1 MREIAF
7 NVNHNVKARLTSRG
21 REIQT
26 RYFQLSDG
34 PQPDSEGW
42 RTYQMWELML
52 IFGQHCYMGPEPPF
66 ETNIRIMV
74 DESECDALRAEVERC
89 KRALERLSKK
99 GEQYL
104 PCPPTVSRQR
114 CKAGT
119 SEACAE
125 CHAEWALS
133 EAGEAKP

>member
-1 MREIAF
+1 MSEITF
-7 NVNHNVKARLTSRG
+7 NVNHKVKARLTSRG

-89 KRALERLSKK
+89 KRALEKMAEYV
-99 GEQYL
+99 GPEAD
-104 PCPPTVSRQR
+104 CPP
-114 CKAGT
+114 GT
-119 SEACAE
+119 EDCEGCWSHPEKLKTCFVQ
-125 CHAEWALS
+125 WALS
-133 EAGEAKP
+133 EAGK

>member
-1 MREIAF
+1 MSEITF

-74 DESECDALRAEVERC
+74 DESECDALRAEVERY
-89 KRALERLSKK
+89 KREALTETIDKLLCHVPMPYSIQ
-99 GEQYL
+99 GEIKAWRD
-104 PCPPTVSRQR
+104 RQL
-114 CKAGT
+114 K
-119 SEACAE
+119 
-125 CHAEWALS
+125 ALS
-133 EAGEAKP
+133 EAGKEESRCSDSQ